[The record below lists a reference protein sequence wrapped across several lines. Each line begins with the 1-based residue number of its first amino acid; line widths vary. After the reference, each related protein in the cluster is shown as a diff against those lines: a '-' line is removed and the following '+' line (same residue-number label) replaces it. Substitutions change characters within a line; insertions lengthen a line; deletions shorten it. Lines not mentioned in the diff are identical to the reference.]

1 MDFKKPGF
9 RHLVRKRPNYLIK
22 ILEKYDN
29 IIYSDIDTVWLKDP
43 RPFLKGDYDFWA
55 ILDGFIDGRPYI
67 SK

>member
-9 RHLVRKRPNYLIK
+9 RYLVRKRPNYLIK
-22 ILEKYDN
+22 AMEKYDK

-43 RPFLKGDYDFWA
+43 RPFLQGDYDFWA
-55 ILDGFIDGRPYI
+55 ILDGIIDGKPFL